1 MILQATETNYDWYK
15 QKIDL
20 LIRFQLPYRIIGK
33 AKESGLENK
42 RGKGG
47 KQSGQEPQLV

>member
-1 MILQATETNYDWYK
+1 MAYK
-15 QKIDL
+15 
-20 LIRFQLPYRIIGK
+20 IIGK
-33 AKESGLENK
+33 TKASGLENK